1 MKIVYFIFIQYC
13 LIRPLTTLTAILLDR
28 LGLYHEGAFDLHSSW
43 LYLTIM
49 VNISI
54 GFAFAA
60 LATFYSTLKKK
71 LAPYGPVGKFL
82 CIKFVIFFAFWQSV
96 VIAILV
102 RTKVIHDIGEDSAF
116 LHVML
121 KRATALQ
128 LSKHLL
134 FTEFSLIFNNEIN
147 STDGYTARTLSRGL
161 QDTLIC
167 GEMFAVS
174 VAHLFTFSYKPFTE
188 ENRRAKRTA
197 ALMDSSESALEG
209 PLIPQS
215 EAYIYESGS
224 GKRLQKKQKKCTNR
238 DKVQDLDGGSG
249 RNYTIW
255 SLYAPPSH
263 RPRDDANTVPTVITK
278 SENQVSQS
286 LLRST
291 GPAVVNHAC
300 RRSQPQDGV
309 SQSGTRQQSVNII
322 MSIFDRNFASKAAVR
337 DFNESMPV
345 IVLPSSFVPEKGTVE
360 VSRPSDRVSE

>member
-1 MKIVYFIFIQYC
+1 M
-13 LIRPLTTLTAILLDR
+13 
-28 LGLYHEGAFDLHSSW
+28 
-43 LYLTIM
+43 
-49 VNISI
+49 
-54 GFAFAA
+54 
-60 LATFYSTLKKK
+60 
-71 LAPYGPVGKFL
+71 
-82 CIKFVIFFAFWQSV
+82 
-96 VIAILV
+96 
-102 RTKVIHDIGEDSAF
+102 
-116 LHVML
+116 
-121 KRATALQ
+121 
-128 LSKHLL
+128 
-134 FTEFSLIFNNEIN
+134 
-147 STDGYTARTLSRGL
+147 
-161 QDTLIC
+161 
-167 GEMFAVS
+167 S

-188 ENRRAKRTA
+188 ENRLAKRTEA
-197 ALMDSSESALEG
+197 FIDSSESALER
-209 PLIPQS
+209 PLIPQP

-238 DKVQDLDGGSG
+238 DNVQVLDGGSG
-249 RNYTIW
+249 RTYTVG

-263 RPRDDANTVPTVITK
+263 RPRDDGKTVPTVITK

-300 RRSQPQDGV
+300 RRSQLQDGA